1 MHSISGRSL
10 HVYDMS
16 MNHILIIYPNLQQNG
31 GVVKKKKHRLH
42 RCAQKKWWKIKIIGK
57 CFFEKKFWVSFFRKG
72 FGRSLFISLY
82 LRLDYFSES
91 SPFYIHNFQFIA

>member
-10 HVYDMS
+10 HAYDMS
-16 MNHILIIYPNLQQNG
+16 MNHILIIYQNFAAKWG
-31 GVVKKKKHRLH
+31 CYLKKNRLH

-82 LRLDYFSES
+82 LRLDYCSES
-91 SPFYIHNFQFIA
+91 SPFYYGGQ